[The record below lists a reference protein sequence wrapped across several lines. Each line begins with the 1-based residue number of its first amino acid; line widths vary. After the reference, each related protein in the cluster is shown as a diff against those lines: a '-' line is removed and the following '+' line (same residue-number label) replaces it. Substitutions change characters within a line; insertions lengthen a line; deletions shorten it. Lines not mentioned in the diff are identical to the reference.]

1 VTFPSVNGRRPLTVL
16 GTVMLIISVIVVGLY
31 VLSELMKT
39 HGVPRR
45 GNFPIP
51 NFGGRTTLGASSGY
65 ASFQPTTLYHGTSL
79 QNAFEIYNSGM
90 WLVGDSKPSA
100 VWMVDNFAA
109 AKSYSGANGGIVV
122 VSVDPSVR
130 LTHPRAGVFI
140 YEIPYA
146 RRWEEYYQIPG
157 MRPIGVLDFNGN
169 RVM

>member
-1 VTFPSVNGRRPLTVL
+1 VL
-16 GTVMLIISVIVVGLY
+16 GMVMLIISVIVVWLY
-31 VLSELMKT
+31 VISELMKK

-45 GNFPIP
+45 PRKGNGPIR
-51 NFGGRTTLGASSGY
+51 NSSVRPVLSVSHRY
-65 ASFQPTTLYHGTSL
+65 ASFQPATLYHGTSL

>member
-1 VTFPSVNGRRPLTVL
+1 ML
-16 GTVMLIISVIVVGLY
+16 GTFMLIISVVVVGLY
-31 VLSELMKT
+31 VLSELMKN

-45 GNFPIP
+45 GNVPMGNPRPPSVFSP
-51 NFGGRTTLGASSGY
+51 SSGY
-65 ASFQPTTLYHGTSL
+65 ASFQPATLYHGTSL

-90 WLVGDSKPSA
+90 WLVGNSKPSA

-122 VSVDPSVR
+122 VAVDPSVR

-157 MRPIGVLDFNGN
+157 LRPIGVLDFNGN

>member
-1 VTFPSVNGRRPLTVL
+1 ML
-16 GTVMLIISVIVVGLY
+16 GTAMLIISVVVVGLY
-31 VLSELMKT
+31 VLSELMKN

-45 GNFPIP
+45 GNVPMGNPRPPSVFSP
-51 NFGGRTTLGASSGY
+51 SSGY
-65 ASFQPTTLYHGTSL
+65 ASFQPATLYHGTSL

-90 WLVGDSKPSA
+90 WLVGNSKPSA

-122 VSVDPSVR
+122 VAVDPSVR

>member
-1 VTFPSVNGRRPLTVL
+1 
-16 GTVMLIISVIVVGLY
+16 MLIISVIVVGLY
-31 VLSELMKT
+31 VLSELMKN

-45 GNFPIP
+45 GNVPMRNP
-51 NFGGRTTLGASSGY
+51 GVPPVFGSSSGY

-79 QNAFEIYNSGM
+79 QNAFEIYNSGI
-90 WLVGDSKPSA
+90 WLVGNSIPSA

-109 AKSYSGANGGIVV
+109 AKSYSGTNGGIVV

-157 MRPIGVLDFNGN
+157 MRPIGVLDVNGN
-169 RVM
+169 RVL

>member
-1 VTFPSVNGRRPLTVL
+1 MFDVFVITLCAIVGGFCVL
-16 GTVMLIISVIVVGLY
+16 R
-31 VLSELMKT
+31 ELARIY
-39 HGVPRR
+39 GNPRSINVPR
-45 GNFPIP
+45 P
-51 NFGGRTTLGASSGY
+51 NFGGTSAFSASSRY
-65 ASFQPTTLYHGTSL
+65 TSFQPTTLYHGTTAL

-90 WLVGDSKPSA
+90 WLVGNSKPSA
-100 VWMVDNFAA
+100 VWMTDNFAA

-122 VSVDPSVR
+122 VAVDPSVR

-157 MRPIGVLDFNGN
+157 LRPIGVLDFNGN

>member
-1 VTFPSVNGRRPLTVL
+1 
-16 GTVMLIISVIVVGLY
+16 MLIISVVVVGLY
-31 VLSELMKT
+31 VLSELMKN

-45 GNFPIP
+45 GNVPMGNPRPPSVFSP
-51 NFGGRTTLGASSGY
+51 SSGY
-65 ASFQPTTLYHGTSL
+65 ASFQPATLYHGTSL

-90 WLVGDSKPSA
+90 WLVGNSKPSA

-122 VSVDPSVR
+122 VAVDPSVR

-157 MRPIGVLDFNGN
+157 LRPIGVLDFNGN